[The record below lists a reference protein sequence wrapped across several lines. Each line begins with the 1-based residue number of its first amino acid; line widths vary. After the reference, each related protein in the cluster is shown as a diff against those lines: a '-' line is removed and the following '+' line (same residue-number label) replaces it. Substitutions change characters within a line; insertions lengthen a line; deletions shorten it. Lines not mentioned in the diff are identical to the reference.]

1 MCGIAGW
8 IDWQQDLTQQGP
20 ILAAMA
26 DSQYNRGP
34 DAEGFWLSPHCG
46 FAHRRLIVVD
56 PNNGVQPMSRKR
68 GDTTFTMI
76 YNGELYNTEDIRRDL
91 LSRGYTFKGHSDTE
105 VLLTS
110 FMEWGPS
117 CVERLNGI
125 FAFAIWNDTEQS
137 LFIARDRLGVKPLFY
152 AERDGGLLFGSE
164 LKSLLAHPAV
174 EAVVDSEGLAE
185 IFAIGPARTPGNGV
199 FKGVH
204 DLKAGHFLKFDR
216 NGLRIQPY
224 WKLEC
229 QEHTDSFDDTVAHVR
244 HLLED
249 AVERQLVSDVP
260 VMTFLSGGLDSSMI
274 SAFAARYY
282 EKTGRGQLDTFSV
295 DYVDND
301 KHFKASLF
309 QPNPDAPWVQRMV
322 EFLGSNHY
330 DICIDTP
337 QLVEALKEGVLARD
351 LPGMVDVDSSLLLF
365 SKEIKKTAT
374 VGLSGECADEIFGGY
389 PWFYREE
396 MLNAG
401 TFPWSRNVDGR
412 KSWLSKEVSS
422 KVNVEE
428 YIQSRY
434 HQALAEVP
442 HLDNETPSEHRAR
455 EMSYLNLF
463 RWMPTLLDRKDR
475 MTMAASLEVRVPFC
489 DHRIVEYMWNVPWEM
504 KFADQREK
512 GLLRRALEGVLPEDV
527 LYRKK
532 SPYPKTHNPNY
543 FATVR
548 DWVLQILDDPTS
560 PLLPL
565 IDTKAIREI
574 AKANDPDF
582 VQPWFG
588 QLMAGPQ
595 LFSYLAQVDFWLRTY
610 KVRVL

>member
-8 IDWQQDLTQQGP
+8 IDWQQDLSQQGP

-34 DAEGFWLSPHCG
+34 DAEGYWLSPHCA

-56 PNNGVQPMSRKR
+56 PNNGIQPMSRQR
-68 GDTTFTMI
+68 GDATFTMI
-76 YNGELYNTEDIRRDL
+76 YNGELYNTEDIRREL
-91 LSRGYTFKGHSDTE
+91 LTRGYTFKGHSDTE

-110 FMEWGPS
+110 FMEWGPA

-125 FAFAIWNDTEQS
+125 FAFAIWNDQEQS

-152 AERDGGLLFGSE
+152 AERDGGLLFASE
-164 LKSLLAHPAV
+164 LKALLAHPSV

-199 FKGVH
+199 FKDVH
-204 DLKAGHFLKFDR
+204 DLKPGHCLTFDR
-216 NGLRIQPY
+216 NGLRTQQY

-229 QEHTDSFDDTVAHVR
+229 KEHTDSFDETVAHVR

-309 QPNPDAPWVQRMV
+309 QPNPDAPWVKRMV
-322 EFLGSNHY
+322 EFLGSNHH
-330 DICIDTP
+330 DIRIDTP

-374 VGLSGECADEIFGGY
+374 VGLSGECADE
-389 PWFYREE
+389 
-396 MLNAG
+396 
-401 TFPWSRNVDGR
+401 
-412 KSWLSKEVSS
+412 
-422 KVNVEE
+422 
-428 YIQSRY
+428 
-434 HQALAEVP
+434 
-442 HLDNETPSEHRAR
+442 
-455 EMSYLNLF
+455 
-463 RWMPTLLDRKDR
+463 
-475 MTMAASLEVRVPFC
+475 
-489 DHRIVEYMWNVPWEM
+489 
-504 KFADQREK
+504 
-512 GLLRRALEGVLPEDV
+512 
-527 LYRKK
+527 
-532 SPYPKTHNPNY
+532 
-543 FATVR
+543 
-548 DWVLQILDDPTS
+548 
-560 PLLPL
+560 
-565 IDTKAIREI
+565 
-574 AKANDPDF
+574 
-582 VQPWFG
+582 
-588 QLMAGPQ
+588 
-595 LFSYLAQVDFWLRTY
+595 
-610 KVRVL
+610 